1 MTLVKICGVRSPEV
15 ALAAAEAGADF
26 VGLMFAESRRKVT
39 PQECYDIVQALKEKR
54 TQGPG
59 VPPGGTPNAEF
70 DGPARG
76 DVSARTWFG
85 VWADA
90 IEQAA
95 ARWRPLIVGVFADQT
110 SDEVNDIADA
120 AGLDLVQLSGGE
132 TQGFIE
138 RIERPVI
145 RAIHVAQGETA
156 FDVFDAISAGSA
168 AGLMLDTASDTARGG
183 TGEVFDWGVAA
194 EVAART
200 PFLLAG
206 GLSPENV
213 AEAVAQVQ
221 PWGVDVSSG
230 VETDG
235 MKDVEKIRAFV
246 RAVKGVRVGR

>member
-54 TQGPG
+54 TLGPD
-59 VPPGGTPNAEF
+59 AEF

-110 SDEVNDIADA
+110 ADEVNDIADA

-145 RAIHVAQGETA
+145 RAIHVAAGETA

-168 AGLMLDTASDTARGG
+168 AGLMLDTASGTARGG
-183 TGEVFDWGVAA
+183 TGEAFDWGVAA

-213 AEAVAQVQ
+213 ADAVAQVQ

-235 MKDVEKIRAFV
+235 IKDVEKIRAFV